1 MVRKTTTKKIFSTKK
16 LKNIE
21 TTVKTGIKKAVPI
34 VKTGIKKVVPI
45 VKTGI
50 KKAVPFLQGIT
61 RNLFNAV
68 KKQTRK
74 SKKSR
79 KSKK

>member
-21 TTVKTGIKKAVPI
+21 TT
-34 VKTGIKKVVPI
+34 

>member
-21 TTVKTGIKKAVPI
+21 TTVKTGIKKA
-34 VKTGIKKVVPI
+34 VPI